1 MQQLINQTITVMK
14 NQKEIR
20 NAFWNE
26 FPQFKSE
33 YRSNKRQNDY
43 CCDIRCAFVEWVDS
57 LMKSG
62 RISEKLCNNVTL

>member
-1 MQQLINQTITVMK
+1 MK
-14 NQKEIR
+14 TQKEVR
-20 NAFWNE
+20 KQFWNE

-43 CCDIRCAFVEWVDS
+43 SCDIRCAFVDWVDY

-62 RISEKLCNNVTL
+62 EISEKLAYNVTL